1 MRGTT
6 CFSVAITIYDPGALW
21 DIFGKLDGT
30 STAPQNKHIFYPY
43 FNTCIS
49 HISRMWEVDSDWS
62 KAPCDSTVY
71 LIGYGYESHVALW
84 TNPQNLLLTKVAL
97 SYEQKGHLPPAP
109 REPGAPW
116 EIKEPYKGGGNI
128 YLFWNESKT
137 IRNLCLVF
145 CDD

>member
-1 MRGTT
+1 MY
-6 CFSVAITIYDPGALW
+6 ITYIE
-21 DIFGKLDGT
+21 
-30 STAPQNKHIFYPY
+30 NVR
-43 FNTCIS
+43 
-49 HISRMWEVDSDWS
+49 SRFWLVQSAMWLI
-62 KAPCDSTVY
+62 TVY

-84 TNPQNLLLTKVAL
+84 TNPQNLRLTKVAL